1 MDGGAVKAD
10 ERVMVLLLRLANRIE
25 RRLDEVLEPVDLT
38 LAKYGA
44 LTKLAQAAEPLS
56 LGELAA
62 QLVSVRSNISQLVDR
77 LEADG
82 LVRRAEDPRDRRC
95 VRADLTPLG
104 RERQEAGAA
113 VVQGVREEVA
123 ALFAGVDF
131 EILERAL
138 VALGG
143 APVS

>member
-1 MDGGAVKAD
+1 MKAD
-10 ERVMVLLLRLANRIE
+10 ERIMALILRISNRIE

-56 LGELAA
+56 LGELAV